1 MNATM
6 SLRRALDHFVRWA
19 FGWNG
24 IPSLE
29 VVLFGDYSSYRVKK
43 GANCRYNRIQG
54 NQWPNCDVKIDPDI
68 SDLPSRYVAM
78 AKACPSQ
85 FTM

>member
-1 MNATM
+1 MNALM
-6 SLRRALDHFVRWA
+6 SLRRALDDFVRWA

-29 VVLFGDYSSYRVKK
+29 AVLFGDYSTYHVRK
-43 GANCRYNRIQG
+43 GANFRYDRTEG
-54 NQWPNCDVKIDPDI
+54 NQFPNWKLTVDPQI
-68 SDLPSRYVAM
+68 ADLPARFVTM

-85 FTM
+85 FKM